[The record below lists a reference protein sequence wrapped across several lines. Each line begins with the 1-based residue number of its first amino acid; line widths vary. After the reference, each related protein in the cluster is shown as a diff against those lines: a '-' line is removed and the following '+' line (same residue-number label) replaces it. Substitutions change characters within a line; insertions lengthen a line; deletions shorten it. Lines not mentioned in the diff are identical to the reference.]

1 MNLHV
6 LAVFFPVGL
15 LVASV
20 VFDLLAQAL
29 HREELATVG
38 WWTLVSGVLM
48 ALAALVTGIL
58 EEPVPEATSAAA
70 RTALDVH
77 STLAYVAT
85 LLFVILALWRL
96 IGRGRIAERA
106 RPAYLA
112 AGVIA
117 AALLVATTYTGVRNV
132 YVYAIGIPD
141 ATLEAGLEMRG
152 PRPVPPTTPVDTVPT
167 GPDTTMPGAAGED
180 RPPVD
185 TIRTD

>member
-1 MNLHV
+1 MNLHLV
-6 LAVFFPVGL
+6 AVYFPVGL

-20 VFDLLAQAL
+20 VFDLIAQVT

-38 WWTLVSGVLM
+38 WWTLVSGALM
-48 ALAALVTGIL
+48 ALVALVTGIL

-85 LLFVILALWRL
+85 ILFAVLALWRL
-96 IGRGRIAERA
+96 IGRGRIVERA

-117 AALLVATTYTGVRNV
+117 AALLVATMYTGVRSV

-141 ATLEAGLEMRG
+141 ATLEAAVEMRG
-152 PRPVPPTTPVDTVPT
+152 HRLTPPTLPADTLQP
-167 GPDTTMPGAAGED
+167 GPDTPGAGDED
-180 RPPVD
+180 RPPTD